1 VFETNLENLK
11 AKKKKGELICT
22 VLHGK
27 RGEAR
32 KVQSGDG
39 EEEEENIIV
48 PTSEDSFMQNSVT
61 NLFIYSFHSP
71 SLFFRKPGLYI
82 PILSFF

>member
-11 AKKKKGELICT
+11 AKKKKGE
-22 VLHGK
+22 LHGK